1 MAQINSMNNEAL
13 ILSRDLIAT
22 TLASL
27 RMAGTTRKEGIV
39 LWLGRRERAGEIRVV
54 EVYVPD
60 HEAESDYFWIP
71 PESMQTLLRHLQ
83 ETNTFIASQVH
94 SHPKKA
100 FHSDADDRWAIVR
113 HLGALS
119 LVVPHFAQDTTV
131 DTFLQDI
138 AAFRLTVQNKWDEL
152 TPLDRTAFLKI

>member
-1 MAQINSMNNEAL
+1 MNNEAL
-13 ILSRDLIAT
+13 ILSPDLIAV

-27 RMAGTTRKEGIV
+27 RMAGTMCKEGIV

-71 PESMQTLLRHLQ
+71 PESMQALLLHLQ
-83 ETNTFIASQVH
+83 ETTTFIASQVH
-94 SHPKKA
+94 SHPNKA
-100 FHSDADDRWAIVR
+100 FHSYADDQWAIVR

-119 LVVPHFAQDTTV
+119 LVVPHFAQVTTV
-131 DTFLQDI
+131 DTFIQDI
-138 AAFRLTVQNKWDEL
+138 AAFRLTAQNQWDEL
-152 TPLDRTAFLKI
+152 APLDRGTILKI